1 MTPTIISVAILLVA
15 VNVAHI
21 VWLEGSEAAASAGP
35 TMAMM
40 KRVGLSPEIASR
52 DDAATKDL
60 VKEIRRRCR
69 RCPRED
75 FCDRWLAREVDGDN
89 AFCRNARRFS
99 MLGEA
104 RGDAA

>member
-15 VNVAHI
+15 VNVALF
-21 VWLEGSEAAASAGP
+21 VWFEGSVAAASAGR
-35 TMAMM
+35 TMGMM
-40 KRVGLSPEIASR
+40 KRVGLSPEAASR
-52 DDAATKDL
+52 DDAATKAL

-75 FCDRWLAREVDGDN
+75 FCNRWLAREVDGDN
-89 AFCRNARRFS
+89 AFCRNAQRLG

-104 RGDAA
+104 RAQAA

>member
-15 VNVAHI
+15 VNVALL
-21 VWLEGSEAAASAGP
+21 VWFEGSEAAASAGR
-35 TMAMM
+35 TMGMM

-52 DDAATKDL
+52 DDAATRAL
-60 VKEIRRRCR
+60 LKEIRRRCR

-75 FCDRWLAREVDGDN
+75 FCNRWLAREVDGDN
-89 AFCRNARRFS
+89 AFCRNAQRLG

-104 RGDAA
+104 RREAA

>member
-15 VNVAHI
+15 VNVALF
-21 VWLEGSEAAASAGP
+21 VWFEGSVAAASARR
-35 TMAMM
+35 TMGMM
-40 KRVGLSPEIASR
+40 KRVGLSPETASR
-52 DDAATKDL
+52 DDAATKAL

-89 AFCRNARRFS
+89 AFCRNAQRLG
-99 MLGEA
+99 MLGQA
-104 RGDAA
+104 RGQAA